1 MNYLLDSNTLSDFYD
16 RESGGHEAIFRQF
29 STLPDDARVLM
40 SVLSLYEFEYGYAN
54 ADDALRPSIRAKI
67 TEAGEDFEILP
78 LSREGAGI
86 FGEVKQSLRKKRGIS
101 AENTKKHNIDVMFAA
116 EALVH
121 GCILV
126 SADGIFRDIRAFKPE
141 LRLESWL

>member
-1 MNYLLDSNTLSDFYD
+1 MNYLLDSNSLSDFYD
-16 RESGGHEAIFRQF
+16 RESSGHDAIFRQLGV
-29 STLPDDARVLM
+29 LPDDAQVLM

-67 TEAGEDFEILP
+67 TEAQEDFEVLP
-78 LSREGAGI
+78 LSREGASV
-86 FGEVKQSLRKKRGIS
+86 FGEIKQALRKKRGIS
-101 AENTKKHNIDVMFAA
+101 GENIKKHNIDLMFAA

-126 SADGIFRDIRAFKPE
+126 STAFSRIFVSSGRN
-141 LRLESWL
+141 

>member
-1 MNYLLDSNTLSDFYD
+1 MNYLLDSNTLPDFYD
-16 RESGGHEAIFRQF
+16 RESSGHGAIFRQL
-29 STLPDDARVLM
+29 SVLSDHARVLM

-67 TEAGEDFEILP
+67 TEAQEDFEVLP
-78 LSREGAGI
+78 LSREGASF
-86 FGEVKQSLRKKRGIS
+86 FGEIKQALRKKRRIG
-101 AENTKKHNIDVMFAA
+101 AENIKKHNIDLMFAA

-126 SADGIFRDIRAFKPE
+126 SADGVFTDIRE
-141 LRLESWL
+141 LRPDLELENWL